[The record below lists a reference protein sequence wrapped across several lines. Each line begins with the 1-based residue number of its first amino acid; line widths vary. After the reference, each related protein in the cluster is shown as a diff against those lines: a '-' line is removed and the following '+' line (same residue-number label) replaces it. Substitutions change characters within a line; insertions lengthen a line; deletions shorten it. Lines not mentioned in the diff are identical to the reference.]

1 LGVCGSGP
9 KIEIDPF
16 QPLTPPCPSNI
27 VVEKAKPG
35 RPSTSKRGPWH
46 QYHVKMNVHSL
57 GEVMAMQRW
66 NDRKLVNH
74 ACAKAQR
81 NWGELIIVA
90 QQCPPLPKPT
100 LIVVLDFHESKMI
113 HGT

>member
-1 LGVCGSGP
+1 
-9 KIEIDPF
+9 
-16 QPLTPPCPSNI
+16 
-27 VVEKAKPG
+27 
-35 RPSTSKRGPWH
+35 
-46 QYHVKMNVHSL
+46 
-57 GEVMAMQRW
+57 MAMQRW